1 MSAALIALAATV
13 CATFC
18 FAGIAVSFARVAE
31 DFADYFVVTMFG
43 LLAVI
48 TGGLTIAVIAS

>member
-1 MSAALIALAATV
+1 MSAALIVLAATV

-18 FAGIAVSFARVAE
+18 FVGIAVSIARVAE
-31 DFADYFVVTMFG
+31 DFEGYFMVTIFG